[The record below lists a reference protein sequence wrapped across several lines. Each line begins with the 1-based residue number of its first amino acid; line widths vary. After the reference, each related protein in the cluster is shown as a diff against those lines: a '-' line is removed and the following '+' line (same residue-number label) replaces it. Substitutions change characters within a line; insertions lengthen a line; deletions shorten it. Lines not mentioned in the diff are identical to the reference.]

1 MNIQVVNKVCELV
14 VNGFGRRKISTLLGI
29 SPRQIDNIYAGLK
42 SNSYKDAPLSKL
54 AKAKILGVK
63 KSSVSDGEISDLFD
77 AGMTISQISARFG
90 IKEQAVSKIVLKD
103 TNEVLDLISE
113 YPRDLQKERDKTR
126 IANKKARE
134 SYRVENALT
143 ELSRA
148 LIETFDRHNLSKLTK
163 SHEEKKSQSSVAVLH
178 ISDVHLNECID
189 LPHNKYDFK
198 IAASRLK
205 MLVTKARKYWHANG
219 VKRVLVAMTGDMM
232 NSDRRLDEKLSM
244 AANRSQALFLGIDLL
259 QQLILDINSEFNVS
273 VAAISGN
280 EGRVSEELVWSV
292 AGATDN
298 FDFMI
303 FEGLKR
309 VFKGSKGVTFID
321 GDPCEKLLSIAG
333 HDLLMIHGHGA
344 TGKDLAKS
352 MQSLVGRYAANG
364 QKVSYIL
371 SGHIHECYISDN
383 FARSSSL
390 AGANAYSDRALNLS
404 SRASQNTYIFHTDK
418 SMEAIKIDLQDSSG
432 YVGYNID
439 ESLQAFNTKSHD
451 KMHRKQI
458 ILIDP
463 IVI

>member
-178 ISDVHLNECID
+178 LSDCHFSELVD
-189 LPHNKYDFK
+189 LQSNKYDFV
-198 IAASRLK
+198 IAGRRLK
-205 MLVTKARKYWHANG
+205 AFVSKAKKYWKAMG
-219 VKRVLVAMTGDMM
+219 VKKVLVAMTGDML
-232 NSDRRLDEKLSM
+232 NSDRRLEEKLSM
-244 AANRSQALFLGIDLL
+244 AANRSQALFLAIDLL
-259 QQLILDINSEFNVS
+259 QQLILDVNEEFNVS

-280 EGRVSEELVWSV
+280 EGRVNQELGWDVV
-292 AGATDN
+292 AQDN
-298 FDFMI
+298 YDFMI
-303 FEGLKR
+303 FEGLR
-309 VFKGSKGVTFID
+309 RIFKGSKGISFLE
-321 GDPCEKLLSIAG
+321 GGKCEMVVNVAG
-333 HDLLMIHGHGA
+333 HNLLLLHGHGGM
-344 TGKDLAKS
+344 GKDLDRS
-352 MQSLVGRYAANG
+352 VQQLFGRYSSSG
-364 QKVSYIL
+364 QKIDYAIF
-371 SGHIHECYISDN
+371 GHIHSAYVSDY
-383 FARSSSL
+383 FSRSSSL
-390 AGANAYSDRALNLS
+390 VGSNAYSERGLGLM
-404 SRASQNTYIFHTDK
+404 SRASQNTYIFHADGTRE
-418 SMEAIKIDLQDSSG
+418 SLKIDLQDPG
-432 YVGYNID
+432 MDGYNIED
-439 ESLQAFNTKSHD
+439 SLSAYNTKSHD
-451 KMHRKQI
+451 KLHRKQI
-458 ILIDP
+458 LLIDP